1 MIKRQGDGS
10 QIHIDNTLA
19 KDTGA
24 RGQFKSVLA
33 RFLKTGEF
41 EAVEK
46 NLNRIA
52 SHRIED

>member
-33 RFLKTGEF
+33 RFLKTREF